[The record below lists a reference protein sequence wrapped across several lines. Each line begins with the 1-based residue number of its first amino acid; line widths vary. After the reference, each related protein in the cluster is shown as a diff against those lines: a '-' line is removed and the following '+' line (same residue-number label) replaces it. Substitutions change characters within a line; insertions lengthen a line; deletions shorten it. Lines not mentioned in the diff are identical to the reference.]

1 MSYGG
6 PPDLGEGT
14 QPRSGPAGVP
24 DGGFARGSKL
34 FGGRRAVLV
43 STTSTVI
50 FVVVVGLVLYLAPGF
65 KAFQKEFL
73 NWHAMKQSF
82 LGDPRHAEPA
92 IWREFLV
99 NVKIFLIAEPLILT
113 LALVIAVIR
122 QIPGPVF
129 LPFRLVAIVYTDFFR
144 GVPTLLV
151 IFMLGFGFPS
161 LGIPGLSNQSPVV
174 YGTVALVLSYSAY
187 VAEVYRAGIESV
199 HPSQIAAARSLGLS
213 RWQSLRFV
221 VIPQAVRRVVPPL
234 LNDFISLQKD
244 TALVSVLGAIE
255 VVRAS
260 GIYSSYQFNFSSYT
274 VASILF
280 ILLTIPMARFTD
292 RLLAKQRA
300 TREAGGVR

>member
-6 PPDLGEGT
+6 PPDLGGGT
-14 QPRSGPAGVP
+14 QPQPGPAGIR
-24 DGGFARGSKL
+24 DGNFVRGSKL
-34 FGGRRAVLV
+34 LGGRRAVLV

-82 LGDPRHAEPA
+82 LGDPQHAEPA

-129 LPFRLVAIVYTDFFR
+129 LPFRLVAIIYTDFFR
-144 GVPTLLV
+144 GVPTILV

-255 VVRAS
+255 VVRAT
-260 GIYSSYQFNFSSYT
+260 GIYASYQFNFSSYT
-274 VASILF
+274 VAAILF

>member
-14 QPRSGPAGVP
+14 QLQPGPP
-24 DGGFARGSKL
+24 EIRDRGFARGSKL
-34 FGGRRAVLV
+34 LGGRRAVLL
-43 STTSTVI
+43 STTSTVVFI
-50 FVVVVGLVLYLAPGF
+50 VVVGLILYLAPGF

-82 LGDPRHAEPA
+82 FGDPSHGDPPL
-92 IWREFLV
+92 WRAFLV
-99 NVKIFLIAEPLILT
+99 NVKIFLIAEPLILC

-151 IFMLGFGFPS
+151 ILMFGFGFPA
-161 LGIPGLSNQSPVV
+161 LGIRVLSDQSVIV

-187 VAEVYRAGIESV
+187 VAEVYRAGIQSV

-244 TALVSVLGAIE
+244 TALVSTLGAIE
-255 VVRAS
+255 VVRA
-260 GIYSSYQFNFSSYT
+260 GNIYASDRFNFSSFT

-292 RLLAKQRA
+292 RMLAKQRA